1 MKWIIFYIVPSLYQF
16 FTHFFAHIR
25 TDLESKNCRYFCY
38 FSYFCRI
45 ILNDFSFFSFFSFL
59 EICFSPT
66 IVVGPRF
73 SPIFS
78 NLKKKKK
85 KEKKWQESGSVP
97 WMVSRNRDLSLLSC
111 VFIAVAWLPAFSYCY
126 CSWLVACNVDERV
139 GICESQYFSSPSDK
153 TRVVYFLANSF
164 RDNEM
169 TPM

>member
-1 MKWIIFYIVPSLYQF
+1 MKLYLMKWIIFYIVPSLYQF

-85 KEKKWQESGSVP
+85 KKKNDKRAAVFLEWFQETGTFHFF
-97 WMVSRNRDLSLLSC
+97 RACSLLLHGYRRFHT
-111 VFIAVAWLPAFSYCY
+111 VIVLGWLHATSM
-126 CSWLVACNVDERV
+126 NV
-139 GICESQYFSSPSDK
+139 
-153 TRVVYFLANSF
+153 
-164 RDNEM
+164 
-169 TPM
+169 